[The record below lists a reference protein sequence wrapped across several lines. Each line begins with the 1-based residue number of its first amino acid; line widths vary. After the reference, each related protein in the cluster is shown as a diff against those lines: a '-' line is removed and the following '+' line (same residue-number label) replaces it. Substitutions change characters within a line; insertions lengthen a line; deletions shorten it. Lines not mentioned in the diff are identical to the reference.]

1 MLSKLQYISCNEDIK
16 NTFVKIKKKHK
27 QYIGISLFFNEY
39 STKNIVLKKY
49 KLNELKQ
56 IAKSNKLRI
65 SGTKTIIIERIQEYF
80 NKCIKCVKI
89 QKMYRGFIV
98 RQSFKLR
105 GEECKNHELCV
116 NTSDFYSME
125 PLNEI
130 PIEYLFTFKSNDNKI
145 IFGCNI
151 FSFLQFIH
159 NKTDIKN
166 PYNREYISI
175 DVIQR
180 FLKLYNLVKIIF
192 VIPEDIPEIN
202 TKSIMMIQNNQN
214 NYNNQ
219 NRNIYR
225 PALQNDIVVS
235 NEIIMDRRNKLI
247 NMRTK
252 PLLLRIQE
260 LFIEIDQLGNYTN
273 YQWFVNLERRDYIR
287 LYRILYD
294 IWTYRGH
301 LSRDMKFKICIFED
315 PFHEMQRERLHFHDG
330 SIDILRE
337 LCLKAFENMVYCGI
351 DNEYRKIGTLHALS
365 ALTVVSINARNEM
378 MWLYESLYP

>member
-1 MLSKLQYISCNEDIK
+1 MLSKLQNISCNEDIK
-16 NTFVKIKKKHK
+16 NSFVKIKKKHK
-27 QYIGISLFFNEY
+27 PHIGISLFFNEY
-39 STKNIVLKKY
+39 ITKNIVLKKY

-56 IAKSNKLRI
+56 IAKSNKLHI
-65 SGTKTIIIERIQEYF
+65 SGTKTIIIERIQSFF

-89 QKMYRGFIV
+89 QKLYRGFIV

-105 GEECKNHELCV
+105 GEECKNRELCI

-151 FSFLQFIH
+151 FSFLQFIQ

-166 PYNREYISI
+166 PYNREYINI
-175 DVIQR
+175 DIIQR
-180 FLKLYNLVKIIF
+180 FLKLYNLVKILF
-192 VIPEDIPEIN
+192 VIPEDTPEIN

-214 NYNNQ
+214 NYN
-219 NRNIYR
+219 RNINR
-225 PALQNDIVVS
+225 PALQNDLVVS

-287 LYRILYD
+287 LYRTLYD

-301 LSRDMKFKICIFED
+301 LSIDMKSKICIFED
-315 PFHEMQRERLHFHDG
+315 PFHEMQRERLYFHDA

>member
-1 MLSKLQYISCNEDIK
+1 MLSKLQHMSCNEDIE
-16 NTFVKIKKKHK
+16 NTIVKIKKKPK
-27 QYIGISLFFNEY
+27 QHLGMSLFFNEY
-39 STKNIVLKKY
+39 SAKNIVLKKY
-49 KLNELKQ
+49 KLDELKQ
-56 IAKSNKLRI
+56 IAKSNKLHM
-65 SGTKTIIIERIQEYF
+65 SGTKTVIIERIQDYF
-80 NKCIKCVKI
+80 NRCIKCVKI
-89 QKMYRGFIV
+89 QKMYRGFMV

-105 GEECKNHELCV
+105 GEEYNDRESCV

-125 PLNEI
+125 PLNDI

-145 IFGCNI
+145 TFGCNM

-166 PYNREYISI
+166 PYNREHISM
-175 DVIQR
+175 DVIRR
-180 FLKLYNLVKIIF
+180 FLKLCDLVKIIF
-192 VIPEDIPEIN
+192 VMPEDVPEIN
-202 TKSIMMIQNNQN
+202 TKSIMMIHNNHN
-214 NYNNQ
+214 NH
-219 NRNIYR
+219 NRNMNR
-225 PALQNDIVVS
+225 PVLQNELVVS
-235 NEIIMDRRNKLI
+235 DEIIMDRRNKLI

-287 LYRILYD
+287 LYRTLYD

-330 SIDILRE
+330 TIDVLRE

-351 DNEYRKIGTLHALS
+351 DDEHRKIGTLHALS

-378 MWLYESLYP
+378 MWLHESLYP